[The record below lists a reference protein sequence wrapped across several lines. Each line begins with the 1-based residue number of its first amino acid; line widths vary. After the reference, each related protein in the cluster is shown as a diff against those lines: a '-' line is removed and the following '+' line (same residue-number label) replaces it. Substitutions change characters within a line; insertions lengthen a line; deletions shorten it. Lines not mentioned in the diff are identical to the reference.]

1 MTPQTGTARQLLK
14 VEDPMVTPRP
24 EALTWAADG
33 RTIYYKAFD
42 ADGRSSIWSLA
53 TAGGT
58 PGLLV
63 RFDHPARQS
72 TRPEFATDGRRLF
85 FTLTAGEADIWETG
99 LNGSP

>member
-1 MTPQTGTARQLLK
+1 LK
-14 VEDPMVTPRP
+14 VEDPTVTPRP

-53 TAGGT
+53 AAGGT
-58 PGLLV
+58 PRLLV

-72 TRPEFATDGRRLF
+72 TRPEFATDGRRLY
-85 FTLTAGEADIWETG
+85 FTLTARDADIWEMG
-99 LNGSP
+99 VSGPQ